1 LNGANGSTKP
11 TTVVTQTR
19 RDLVALLLTVQLLSG
34 IVISPQRSFFPVY
47 AEELLGYTAA
57 SISALVAMGQLAG
70 MFASVLGGALSD
82 ALGRK
87 WTLALGLAGCAL
99 ASLTFLVHAPWLVAT
114 FWCFGGLALGLHT
127 LGGQSYLIDA
137 VGSQHLGAISAL
149 HNWGFIFGGALGS
162 PIAGSILDKHTFSTF
177 GLILLA
183 ISLTTILGMAAL
195 LPSLRR
201 GGTQRTSLWNR
212 PLFGY
217 GDVVRRPTV
226 IILGLLRFLPT
237 CYWGMAGVLIPLLI
251 HRKAGDKTAVALYA
265 TISLVMASLA
275 QMLAGRTADR
285 WGCRGPTLVAFGLL
299 IFSTIGLASFA
310 TYLWS
315 FYLFGVLAAC
325 AAWSLSTLMPSL
337 VADATSVEER
347 GRVLGVVSLLWNV
360 GMMVGSL
367 TGGVLVEMAV
377 GLPFL
382 VAGLLNLGA
391 ILLAVS
397 FFRLLS
403 QESRQMIPGKRPGGP
418 VIFNEEK

>member
-1 LNGANGSTKP
+1 
-11 TTVVTQTR
+11 
-19 RDLVALLLTVQLLSG
+19 
-34 IVISPQRSFFPVY
+34 
-47 AEELLGYTAA
+47 
-57 SISALVAMGQLAG
+57 
-70 MFASVLGGALSD
+70 
-82 ALGRK
+82 
-87 WTLALGLAGCAL
+87 
-99 ASLTFLVHAPWLVAT
+99 
-114 FWCFGGLALGLHT
+114 
-127 LGGQSYLIDA
+127 
-137 VGSQHLGAISAL
+137 
-149 HNWGFIFGGALGS
+149 
-162 PIAGSILDKHTFSTF
+162 
-177 GLILLA
+177 
-183 ISLTTILGMAAL
+183 
-195 LPSLRR
+195 
-201 GGTQRTSLWNR
+201 
-212 PLFGY
+212 
-217 GDVVRRPTV
+217 VRRPTV

-285 WGCRGPTLVAFGLL
+285 WGRRGPTLVAFGLL

-418 VIFNEEK
+418 VTFNEEK